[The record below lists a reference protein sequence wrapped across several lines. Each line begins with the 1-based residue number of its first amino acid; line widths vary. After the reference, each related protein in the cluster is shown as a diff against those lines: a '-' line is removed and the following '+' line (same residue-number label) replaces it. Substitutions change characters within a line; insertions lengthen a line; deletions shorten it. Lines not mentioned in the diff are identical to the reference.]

1 MKMNKVNLQ
10 DLIRTYSELLELKP
24 NTVLRARKLCREAK
38 DNFLLSGKKLEG
50 SAAAIIYISGILEN
64 DRKSQKEI
72 AQVASV
78 PESTIRNRYLA
89 IARGLALKND

>member
-1 MKMNKVNLQ
+1 MNKVSVQ
-10 DLIRTYSELLELKP
+10 DLIRNYSEILKLKP

-50 SAAAIIYISGILEN
+50 SAAAIIYIAGILED
-64 DRKSQKEI
+64 DRKSQREI
-72 AQVASV
+72 AQVTSI

-89 IARGLALKND
+89 IARGLMLCKD